1 MPFDEQARQQFLSA
15 AEEFARAANAA
26 EAALESIQE
35 LQLDL
40 LTVDRH
46 ADEGLNFVL
55 RTVGGVQSSFSQ
67 PSPTGHAIVSA
78 MVSLKDS
85 IRKAHAFLNAAKG
98 QVSDVKVSARN
109 CHQRAER
116 AGRLSP
122 GI

>member
-1 MPFDEQARQQFLSA
+1 MPFDEQARQQFSAA
-15 AEEFARAANAA
+15 AEEFARATNAA
-26 EAALESIQE
+26 EAAFESIQQ

-40 LTVDRH
+40 LSVDRH

-55 RTVGGVQSSFSQ
+55 RTVGSA
-67 PSPTGHAIVSA
+67 PSPTGHAIASA
-78 MVSLKDS
+78 MTSLKDS
-85 IRKAHAFLNAAKG
+85 IRKAHALLSASKEL
-98 QVSDVKVSARN
+98 VSDVEVSAQN